1 MFANC
6 MHAIVWRAFS
16 LFFGISSIVWINHT
30 FYCWRTVGLFPMFG
44 FYKDAVCRT
53 VFYESLCD
61 CWGIKQLQ
69 WCSNGK
75 GHSCAE
81 STLCGTPRP
90 LCIVSIGRWHFNA
103 STFSQGTLSAGI
115 PFLASQSEAERK
127 NLATSVFSDCSGTLV
142 CECRWSCFFFILP
155 CCVTCGILVPWPG
168 IEPGPSAVRIES
180 PNHWTAREF
189 SRWGFSLDIGMGSRW

>member
-103 STFSQGTLSAGI
+103 STFSQGTPSAGI
-115 PFLASQSEAERK
+115 PWCGFLHLSLKQRERTWQLLCFQTAVEHWCVSADEAAFF
-127 NLATSVFSDCSGTLV
+127 LSCHAAWLV
-142 CECRWSCFFFILP
+142 
-155 CCVTCGILVPWPG
+155 
-168 IEPGPSAVRIES
+168 
-180 PNHWTAREF
+180 
-189 SRWGFSLDIGMGSRW
+189 GS